1 MNTNER
7 RKIPC
12 RLEIWKVDGRDG
24 RDIWHFKINHNK
36 KGYLDLIKVN
46 LWLTYQ
52 KHHIKHLIYLTTIR
66 LLITKRNICTQIY
79 LLIIF
84 SYLEFKRDLVQ
95 RRNSFHFQSL
105 KWQVKTWRDYRS
117 VFYVIMRTAWWHR
130 SCRIIYMWRFMY
142 FQLSSLSASSL
153 KSLKVQIE
161 FIQ

>member
-12 RLEIWKVDGRDG
+12 RLEIWKVDG

-117 VFYVIMRTAWWHR
+117 VFYVIYFIMRTAWWLLSHGIHYVQKLNY
-130 SCRIIYMWRFMY
+130 SLPFVDFSWRLF
-142 FQLSSLSASSL
+142 SP
-153 KSLKVQIE
+153 
-161 FIQ
+161 